1 MATMTEPTSLSSP
14 TRQPGRR
21 AVTVPTRI
29 HSSNDQADM
38 DAKGAET
45 LFAHQAAKVV
55 SFSASKLG
63 GPVTSKTSRPEA
75 GTLPW
80 TSRGELLISLGTCT
94 YSNSFGHKQL
104 TYTSQEP
111 SASTAS
117 AARFP
122 SSMQAPSSYPSSP
135 APNAGASTANPNSP
149 CASNTSS
156 TASSFPTQPQKNAHK
171 SRI

>member
-21 AVTVPTRI
+21 AVTVPTRLQTP
-29 HSSNDQADM
+29 NEQADM

-63 GPVTSKTSRPEA
+63 GPGTSKTSRPEA

-80 TSRGELLISLGTCT
+80 TSRGELLISLGMWNVTQD
-94 YSNSFGHKQL
+94 GHVYL
-104 TYTSQEP
+104 THTHQAP
-111 SASTAS
+111 SVSTVS
-117 AARFP
+117 AAPSP
-122 SSMQAPSSYPSSP
+122 SSMLAHCSSPSSP

-149 CASNTSS
+149 CAFNISS
-156 TASSFPTQPQKNAHK
+156 TASSSPTQPQRNAHRSK
-171 SRI
+171 I